1 MNPKRVRQLQVQTPQ
16 GISGT
21 LTKEARLVFNY
32 ETTDRAAEASIVLPI
47 RAQSYSK
54 GDLFSIFA
62 MNRPEGYLLEYIK
75 ERFSKSLYLDEMML
89 LKLTGSHQIGRLS
102 YRDLADDDEVRIA
115 PQVTAQEIIGSNTS
129 EELFEFL
136 VDLYFSSG
144 ISGFQPKVIVPVIDK
159 KTVATAEYI
168 VKSSGEDYP
177 FLAQNEFMCMSV
189 ARTAGIQV
197 PPFWLSADGGLFMM
211 ERFDRTADGQKFG
224 LEDMVVLM
232 GKTANEKYHGSYESI
247 AKAIDL
253 YCGEH
258 AAESKARFFEYLAVS
273 ALLKNGD
280 AHLKNFS
287 LLYDVPTGAIK
298 LSPLYDVV
306 STIIYE
312 IVNPKTGAT
321 RVDNSMALQMFKQK
335 SFPVNAELIQFGK
348 SVCMVNNPQDVIERI
363 EEAKHVVMRKHAN
376 EMDPSLITKLKMAWR
391 I

>member
-1 MNPKRVRQLQVQTPQ
+1 
-16 GISGT
+16 
-21 LTKEARLVFNY
+21 
-32 ETTDRAAEASIVLPI
+32 
-47 RAQSYSK
+47 
-54 GDLFSIFA
+54 
-62 MNRPEGYLLEYIK
+62 
-75 ERFSKSLYLDEMML
+75 
-89 LKLTGSHQIGRLS
+89 
-102 YRDLADDDEVRIA
+102 
-115 PQVTAQEIIGSNTS
+115 
-129 EELFEFL
+129 
-136 VDLYFSSG
+136 
-144 ISGFQPKVIVPVIDK
+144 VIDK

-189 ARTAGIQV
+189 ARAAGIQV

-363 EEAKHVVMRKHAN
+363 EEAKHFVMRKHAN

>member
-177 FLAQNEFMCMSV
+177 FLAQNEFMCM
-189 ARTAGIQV
+189 
-197 PPFWLSADGGLFMM
+197 
-211 ERFDRTADGQKFG
+211 
-224 LEDMVVLM
+224 
-232 GKTANEKYHGSYESI
+232 
-247 AKAIDL
+247 
-253 YCGEH
+253 
-258 AAESKARFFEYLAVS
+258 
-273 ALLKNGD
+273 
-280 AHLKNFS
+280 
-287 LLYDVPTGAIK
+287 
-298 LSPLYDVV
+298 
-306 STIIYE
+306 
-312 IVNPKTGAT
+312 
-321 RVDNSMALQMFKQK
+321 
-335 SFPVNAELIQFGK
+335 
-348 SVCMVNNPQDVIERI
+348 
-363 EEAKHVVMRKHAN
+363 
-376 EMDPSLITKLKMAWR
+376 
-391 I
+391 

>member
-102 YRDLADDDEVRIA
+102 YLDLADEDEVRLA

-129 EELFEFL
+129 EELFAFL

-189 ARTAGIQV
+189 ALAAGIQV
-197 PPFWLSADGGLFMM
+197 PHFWLSADGGLFMM

-232 GKTANEKYHGSYESI
+232 GKTPNEKYHGSYESI

-273 ALLKNGD
+273 TLLKNGD

-287 LLYDVPTGAIK
+287 LLYDVPTGTIK

-306 STIIYE
+306 TTIIYQ

-321 RVDNSMALQMFKQK
+321 KVDNSMALQMFKQK
-335 SFPVNAELIQFGK
+335 SFPVNAELIRFGK
-348 SVCMVNNPQDVIERI
+348 SVCMVSNPQDVIERI
-363 EEAKHVVMRKHAN
+363 EEAKHFVMRKHVN
-376 EMDPSLITKLKMAWR
+376 EMDPGLIAKLKMAWR

>member
-189 ARTAGIQV
+189 ARAAGIQV